1 MKNSFYYLTIQRSV
15 LLINVSYF
23 KNQVCFFFYFVSKI
37 QYLKRARKKLMVLRA
52 TVCLVVNSFNRN
64 TLSGDYYCSLFMYG
78 ETKTQISHKDRDTTS
93 KWFQGLKSHALF
105 SVPHHVAL
113 YSFSV
118 DMFP

>member
-1 MKNSFYYLTIQRSV
+1 MKRRKANSKGEKERYIHLNAEFQR
-15 LLINVSYF
+15 
-23 KNQVCFFFYFVSKI
+23 
-37 QYLKRARKKLMVLRA
+37 RARKKLVLLRA

-64 TLSGDYYCSLFMYG
+64 ILSGDYCCSLFMYG

-93 KWFQGLKSHALF
+93 KWFRGLKSHALF

-113 YSFSV
+113 SSFSV